1 MKRTNLLLLIIFASA
16 VIIRAIPIILYGA
29 WGNDFGIY
37 FYLTKKFI
45 ETRDIF
51 INYTGWGSSY
61 NFFPTLYI
69 SASILCF
76 FGMNEIYALSIIGPI
91 FGGLCIL
98 IFYFIAREIGFE
110 KKLSL
115 MCSIILAVLPVH
127 AYQTSHSAPLTVGH
141 FFLLVSFL
149 FYLKTK
155 KDGRWYIPLYI
166 STILLIFSH
175 HLTTYFYLISIIFA
189 IFWSEIKNNSWSKNI
204 VKDVFYVLFSLTST
218 FLYWAF
224 IAKPVYLFME
234 GKHLSPLEIIIL
246 SYVLFLLSFIFIKLR
261 RKYFVFKKIEFEN
274 DFLTFSMVPLITI
287 ICVAVGQFLI
297 LGYISIKFVA
307 FSIPF
312 SLIGGFG
319 AIGWRKTE
327 NNYIKGWLLAIFSSI
342 IFSISFDLKS
352 LYIERHIEYL
362 SEPLAIFV
370 GYGISYVAK
379 HIKSYEISTTRK
391 INFSYNA
398 FAIFISILLI
408 TNVASIYPL
417 GEYSANICEG
427 IPESTINLIEW
438 MNKSISK
445 DNLILSDHRISN
457 LLFAYGFNTT
467 YDKNGN
473 TWCQYKIWTEDDW
486 RNCIDEL
493 SFEGERISYIVID
506 DIMVKKG
513 VVIDV
518 YKSIAITNASYE
530 KFQEMPF
537 KLIYRNCT
545 YKIPLE
551 KINST
556 IDCMDYKNEEIMKNV
571 LHWAEI
577 YELDWNYIENELS

>member
-1 MKRTNLLLLIIFASA
+1 MKRINLFLLTILAFAIIL
-16 VIIRAIPIILYGA
+16 RAIPIILYGA

-45 ETRDIF
+45 ETKDIF

-76 FGMNEIYALSIIGPI
+76 LGINEIYALSIVGPV

-110 KKLSL
+110 KKLAL
-115 MCSIILAVLPVH
+115 MCSIILAVFPVH
-127 AYQTSHSAPLTVGH
+127 AYQTSHSAPLTIGH
-141 FFLLVSFL
+141 FFLLLSFL

-155 KDGRWYIPLYI
+155 KDNKWYIPLYI
-166 STILLIFSH
+166 STVLLIFSH
-175 HLTTYFYLISIIFA
+175 HLTTYFYLISIMFA
-189 IFWSEIKNNSWSKNI
+189 IFWNNFKNSSWSKNI
-204 VKDVFYVLFSLTST
+204 RKDIFYILFSLTFT

-224 IAKPVYLFME
+224 VAKPVYLFME
-234 GKHLSPLEIIIL
+234 GKHLAPLDVIIL
-246 SYVLFLLSFIFIKLR
+246 SYVLLFLSFIIVKLR

-274 DFLTFSMVPLITI
+274 NFLIFLMVPLITT
-287 ICVAVGQFLI
+287 ICVAIGQFLI
-297 LGYISIKFVA
+297 LGYVSIKFIA

-319 AIGWRKTE
+319 AIGWIKIE
-327 NNYIKGWLLAIFSSI
+327 NDYIKGWLLAIFSSI

-352 LYIERHIEYL
+352 IYIERHIEYL

-370 GYGISYVAK
+370 GYGIIYVARN
-379 HIKSYEISTTRK
+379 IKNYEGIKK

-398 FAIFISILLI
+398 FALFISVLLI
-408 TNVASIYPL
+408 TNAISIYPL

-427 IPESTINLIEW
+427 IPENTLNLVEW
-438 MNKSISK
+438 MNKSLPK
-445 DNLILSDHRISN
+445 DALILSDHRISN

-473 TWCQYKIWTEDDW
+473 SWQPSKIWIEDDW

-518 YKSIAITNASYE
+518 YKSIILTNSSYE
-530 KFQEMPF
+530 KFQKMPF

-545 YKIPLE
+545 YKSSPE

-556 IDCMDYKNEEIMKNV
+556 IDAMDYKNEEIMKKV

-577 YELDWNYIENELS
+577 YEVDWDYIEK